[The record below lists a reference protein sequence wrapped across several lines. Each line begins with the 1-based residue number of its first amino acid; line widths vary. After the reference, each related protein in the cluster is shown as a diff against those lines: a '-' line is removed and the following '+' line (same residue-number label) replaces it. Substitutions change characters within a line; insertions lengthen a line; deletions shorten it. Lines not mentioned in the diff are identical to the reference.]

1 MENLYEL
8 SYRAN
13 INVYHYN
20 EKYIIIYE
28 DHRTILNILFQ
39 AKKMGIFPQTP
50 NLIFFDYHDDACENV
65 QKSELLK
72 KIGAKKL
79 EDATDK
85 QFWSF
90 VEFDLGTMDDDWLL
104 TGMELDL
111 IKDAIVIGAE
121 QDHNI
126 GLFRGRPYISEN
138 KTEHELYN
146 IPHLSSSLD
155 GRGCL
160 GDTILKEP
168 YYQRVRNIMQY
179 NTDNNRRFETNI
191 YPFVLDFDLD
201 CFSAEYKNIMMSW
214 PEQIFSNE
222 YGHGTKAFDF
232 IYNLIDRASFITIC
246 KESGCCG
253 GIGEANKIL
262 GYLDRYF
269 FDGALSTEAIY

>member
-13 INVYHYN
+13 INVYRYN
-20 EKYIIIYE
+20 EKYIILYD

-39 AKKMGIFPQTP
+39 AQKIGIFAQTP
-50 NLIFFDYHDDACENV
+50 NLIYFDYHDDACENAP
-65 QKSELLK
+65 KSELLK
-72 KIGAKKL
+72 KIGVKSLDK
-79 EDATDK
+79 ATDK

-90 VEFDLGTMDDDWLL
+90 VEFELGSLDDDWLL

-126 GLFRGRPYISEN
+126 GALGGKPYISEN
-138 KTEHELYN
+138 GIEHELYS
-146 IPHLSSSLD
+146 ISHLSNSLD
-155 GRGCL
+155 SRGCL
-160 GDTILKEP
+160 GDSLLKEP

-179 NTDNNRRFETNI
+179 NTDDNRRFETNI

-201 CFSAEYKNIMMSW
+201 CFSTECRNKTMSW
-214 PEQIFSNE
+214 PEQIFEQE
-222 YGHGTKAFDF
+222 YGQGTRAFDF
-232 IYNLIDRASFITIC
+232 IYNLIERASFITVC
-246 KESGCCG
+246 RESGCCG

-269 FDGALSTEAIY
+269 FDRALSTEAIY